1 MISKMSC
8 GGGAD
13 TSSSENKMKSPKNTQ
28 VVINSE
34 DIGELDD
41 IVDHCS
47 QEYASL
53 NNTLDQ
59 LDTCLSTL
67 EEQSDGLYA
76 RLKDLLASTKDVRQE
91 LQMQNNSDSAT
102 DQPEH

>member
-1 MISKMSC
+1 MSC
-8 GGGAD
+8 GDGEPSDAED
-13 TSSSENKMKSPKNTQ
+13 TMKSPKNVE
-28 VVINSE
+28 VVIDPE
-34 DIGELDD
+34 DIGDLDD

-47 QEYASL
+47 QEYVSL

-59 LDTCLSTL
+59 LDTCLATL

-76 RLKDLLASTKDVRQE
+76 RLKDLLASTKDIRQE
-91 LQMQNNSDSAT
+91 LQMQNNSGNSS